1 MGGCLHSSILRRSLP
16 CCLCL
21 RPPGRGIAD
30 RRHALVGALAV
41 LPISKGGSRSLS
53 RLTMEYGDFE
63 STAEPRCAHL
73 SVIYRAITAT
83 SCKPLRRQR
92 WRRQMMAAAASISFK
107 QKFRYVITSRLFE
120 ICVLAF
126 QNVLNFQNPFRCRR
140 VVSCLRWKLEI
151 PWCQS

>member
-1 MGGCLHSSILRRSLP
+1 MVAFTHRFSAAHCPAVCACRLQVAESPTGTMPWS
-16 CCLCL
+16 
-21 RPPGRGIAD
+21 
-30 RRHALVGALAV
+30 ALAV
-41 LPISKGGSRSLS
+41 LPISRGGSRSLS

-92 WRRQMMAAAASISFK
+92 WRRQMMAAAASISSK